1 MKACPVQCHSRART
15 ISLRWIED
23 AERRTRLSLPSNL
36 AARRRSKSCTR
47 CYWHIPTAAAQTPFL
62 LLAAYGFQK
71 SSPRLHNW
79 LVSHPTF
86 GPAIE
91 DWQQHGAISRTA
103 KIQAMLALAAV
114 LGLSF
119 LLGVGWLVLSI
130 QIGVLMCVAAF
141 ILSRPS
147 RPGE

>member
-1 MKACPVQCHSRART
+1 MQSDGQGYLSRQIWRLAGGA
-15 ISLRWIED
+15 SLALGVIGIF
-23 AERRTRLSLPSNL
+23 LPL
-36 AARRRSKSCTR
+36 L
-47 CYWHIPTAAAQTPFL
+47 PTTPFL
-62 LLAAYGFQK
+62 LLAAYCFQK

-130 QIGVLMCVAAF
+130 QIGVLTCVATF